1 MHSVQDASTRGWVLL
16 FGSPDESTVL
26 RIVNMKTR
34 EALKTV
40 GGEHSTNGA
49 LLIVTDVQQAGDAF
63 NVLDFGTAVG
73 SHATSACADYA
84 GKIPPCER
92 SS

>member
-1 MHSVQDASTRGWVLL
+1 
-16 FGSPDESTVL
+16 
-26 RIVNMKTR
+26 MKTR

-40 GGEHSTNGA
+40 GGEHSTNCA

-73 SHATSACADYA
+73 SHIRGPPLRRAQIRQVKVLYA
-84 GKIPPCER
+84 KDPVEPIVWGPKQPGPPC
-92 SS
+92 S